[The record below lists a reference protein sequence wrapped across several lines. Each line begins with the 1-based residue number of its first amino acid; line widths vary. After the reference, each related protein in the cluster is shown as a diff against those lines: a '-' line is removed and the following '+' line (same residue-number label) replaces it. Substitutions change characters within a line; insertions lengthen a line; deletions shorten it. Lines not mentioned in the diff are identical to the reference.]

1 LLQLSDFGSLRESF
15 TSLLKVDQPI
25 EIQLAALDVLC
36 SFGDPRTASILLLRR
51 SQLSQQMQHAIRM
64 RLMSRS
70 QWTVQLLEDSQA
82 NQFAAG
88 ELQILSKSSNKEIKR
103 LADQLLKQATS
114 PSKDALIRNYQ
125 KSLSLLGTALE
136 GKKIFEKHC
145 ANCHRASGIGFEIG
159 PNLAAM
165 KSRGKAA
172 ILSNVLDPNR
182 EVNPSFNSYIVQ
194 LDDGRNVN
202 GMITNETSNSITLTS
217 ANNKAQTVSR
227 DQIEAIKNSG
237 LSLMP
242 EGLEKDISVEQ
253 MADLLEFLMSSN

>member
-1 LLQLSDFGSLRESF
+1 
-15 TSLLKVDQPI
+15 
-25 EIQLAALDVLC
+25 
-36 SFGDPRTASILLLRR
+36 
-51 SQLSQQMQHAIRM
+51 M
-64 RLMSRS
+64 
-70 QWTVQLLEDSQA
+70 TV
-82 NQFAAG
+82 
-88 ELQILSKSSNKEIKR
+88 
-103 LADQLLKQATS
+103 T
-114 PSKDALIRNYQ
+114 
-125 KSLSLLGTALE
+125 
-136 GKKIFEKHC
+136 
-145 ANCHRASGIGFEIG
+145 
-159 PNLAAM
+159 

-172 ILSNVLDPNR
+172 ILGNVLDPNR